1 MQGGRSGREDTE
13 DAMTDPTERPAA
25 SPLERRKALLT
36 AARDYAAAHRAY
48 EFSRA
53 DERQGLWDK
62 LEDCTEDLFRAASDW
77 AEAPAPEG
85 E

>member
-1 MQGGRSGREDTE
+1 MASEREVEGASPGRPS
-13 DAMTDPTERPAA
+13 A

-36 AARDYAAAHRAY
+36 AARDYAAAHRAV

-53 DERQGLWDK
+53 DERRALWDK

-77 AEAPAPEG
+77 AEAPAPEAS
-85 E
+85 